1 MDPFDTIARVKELA
15 NATGCSLYAPRTQGI
30 RVLEDSSTLECCS
43 IIDNVPCQ
51 STVSSAIHCVLV
63 QDVLY
68 DHPIDLDA
76 VNASATGSASGT
88 GTAALPCCQCLNC
101 YHKHASHG
109 AGALGAGAH
118 GVGKHIVQ
126 PRTIRSV
133 SCPLPVRPLTGL
145 ISLIASFIPPLRCLL
160 RGCSLI

>member
-1 MDPFDTIARVKELA
+1 MGVNRHMKLNVCVAQCEPCTLDVDPFDTIARVKELA

-43 IIDNVPCQ
+43 IIDN
-51 STVSSAIHCVLV
+51 
-63 QDVLY
+63 DVLY

-133 SCPLPVRPLTGL
+133 SCPLPVRLQSHIIYETD
-145 ISLIASFIPPLRCLL
+145 ADVN
-160 RGCSLI
+160 